1 MHQNSGWE
9 NYIYVPAFMAASH
22 LNPFVLISSQSSYF
36 KKKTKM
42 GETIYILLCLIF
54 VLDICCHT
62 TNIYKLSEMLCQER
76 GVSSNL
82 GNTQMYKT
90 LFSLH
95 SVCLNILPNILQFTT
110 LSGFLFVFL
119 NKWGDFLFMWALG
132 KGNSF
137 VVVLRVHF
145 LLDEKL

>member
-1 MHQNSGWE
+1 
-9 NYIYVPAFMAASH
+9 
-22 LNPFVLISSQSSYF
+22 
-36 KKKTKM
+36 M

-82 GNTQMYKT
+82 GNTQIYKT
-90 LFSLH
+90 LFFLH
-95 SVCLNILPNILQFTT
+95 SVYLNILPNILQFTT
-110 LSGFLFVFL
+110 LSRFLFVFL
-119 NKWGDFLFMWALG
+119 NKWEDFLFMWALG

-137 VVVLRVHF
+137 VAVLF
-145 LLDEKL
+145 